1 LTSADVCSSTGLAF
15 NLIAL
20 IFLAHMFIP
29 KARAHTQK
37 FFYLTYFNPKS
48 NNYAHGADD
57 CYFIFFCIVLFTGL
71 RAWSMEYL
79 LAPLGK
85 YMGIAKRKDLTR
97 FSEQGWMLMYYIV
110 FWNLGMVGWSPCYF
124 DGLPASVR

>member
-1 LTSADVCSSTGLAF
+1 LIIANVYCSVGLAF

-29 KARAHTQK
+29 KARVHTQK
-37 FFYLTYFNPKS
+37 FFYLAYFNSKS
-48 NNYAHGADD
+48 GEYGHGADD
-57 CYFIFFCIVLFTGL
+57 CYFLFFCIVLFTGL

-110 FWNLGMVGWSPCYF
+110 FWNLGMVGLFP
-124 DGLPASVR
+124 L